1 MVLSSG
7 EVESGTGVVN
17 DTVWGTSN
25 AVVGGA
31 MVSGGAVVMMVSGGV
46 VVMMV
51 SGGAVSGGAVVMMV
65 PGGQVEALLAA

>member
-1 MVLSSG
+1 MWYSLNSG

-17 DTVWGTSN
+17 DTVRGTSN

-31 MVSGGAVVMMVSGGV
+31 MVSGGAVVMMVSGGA

-51 SGGAVSGGAVVMMV
+51 SGGAVVMMV
-65 PGGQVEALLAA
+65 SGGQVEALR